1 MQRVLQGLTA
11 RPATNTPIPARA
23 NTRNGGTL
31 VFDYARNE
39 VVSFLVS
46 SAVFWLREYHIDG
59 LRVDAVASMLYLD
72 YSRNDGEWV
81 PNKDGGK
88 ENLEAVEFLKT
99 LNEAAFAEE
108 PEVMMI
114 AEESTSWPMVTK
126 PTYMGGTWVQL
137 QMEYGL
143 DERHAAL
150 YVAGSAVSKRQ
161 SQFPLPFPF
170 STRSPR
176 IISFPSLM
184 TRWCTERISCQ

>member
-1 MQRVLQGLTA
+1 M
-11 RPATNTPIPARA
+11 
-23 NTRNGGTL
+23 
-31 VFDYARNE
+31 FDYARNE

-46 SAVFWLREYHIDG
+46 SAVFWLREFHIDG

-126 PTYMGGTWVQL
+126 PTYMGGLGSTT
-137 QMEYGL
+137 MEYGL

-150 YVAGSAVSKRQ
+150 YVAGSAGSKRQ
-161 SQFPLPFPF
+161 SQFPYLFLF

-184 TRWCTERISCQ
+184 TRWCTERDLLSIKCREMKRKSRLACAVLSRI